1 MILAVACA
9 LLIGLSLGVFGSGGS
24 ILTVPILVYLLGHE
38 DKVAIA
44 ESLAIVGVVAMVGG
58 IGPARAGLVSLK
70 TVLSFG
76 LPGMLGALGG
86 SWAAAFVSG
95 AVQLVAFSVVML
107 AAGVMMWRR
116 ASGGD
121 GAGGE
126 NGRSRS
132 IPWFAACGLGVGVV
146 TGFVGVGGGF
156 LIVPALVLLTG
167 MPMRR
172 AVGNSL
178 FIITMNC
185 VVGFIKHTMV
195 LSELSISPDW
205 VTIAIVGAVG
215 STGGLAGAAL
225 QAKIGQRALR
235 RGFAVFL
242 LLMGAFILIRESGA
256 VMGERGV
263 TAPASEPA
271 G

>member
-1 MILAVACA
+1 MIYAVACA

-44 ESLAIVGVVAMVGG
+44 ESLAIVGVVALVGG
-58 IGPARAGLVSLK
+58 IGPARAGLVSVR

-76 LPGMLGALGG
+76 APGMLGALGG
-86 SWAAAFVSG
+86 AWGAAFVPG
-95 AVQLVAFSVVML
+95 AAQLLAFSVVML
-107 AAGVMMWRR
+107 WAGVMMWRR
-116 ASGGD
+116 ASG
-121 GAGGE
+121 AGESEGG
-126 NGRSRS
+126 GRGTRS
-132 IPWFAACGLGVGVV
+132 IAWFAACGLGVGVV

-178 FIITMNC
+178 FIISMNC
-185 VVGFIKHTMV
+185 VVGFLKHTMV
-195 LSELSISPDW
+195 LREASIAPDW
-205 VTIAIVGAVG
+205 STIAVFAVVG

-242 LLMGAFILIRESGA
+242 LLMGVFILMRESGA
-256 VMGERGV
+256 VLGERGG

>member
-1 MILAVACA
+1 MIYAVICA

-44 ESLAIVGVVAMVGG
+44 ESLAIVGVVALVGG
-58 IGPARAGLVSLK
+58 IGPARAGLVSVR

-76 LPGMLGALGG
+76 APGMIGALGG
-86 SWAAAFVSG
+86 AWAAAFVPG
-95 AVQLVAFSVVML
+95 AAQLLAFSVVML
-107 AAGVMMWRR
+107 WAGVMMWRR
-116 ASGGD
+116 ASGAGEGD
-121 GAGGE
+121 GHG
-126 NGRSRS
+126 SRS
-132 IPWFAACGLGVGVV
+132 FAWFAACGLGVGVV

-178 FIITMNC
+178 FIIAMNC

-195 LSELSISPDW
+195 LHAASNSPDW
-205 VTIAIVGAVG
+205 STIAIFAVVG

-242 LLMGAFILIRESGA
+242 LLMGVFILVRESGA
-256 VMGERGV
+256 VLGERGGQ
-263 TAPASEPA
+263 SPA
-271 G
+271 GESAG